1 MNRKKTAAKKVV
13 SQLLQFVLVFF
24 SISFLTF
31 SIMYMSP
38 KNPAELW
45 LTGTDGN
52 VGMISDEAIEKQEEI
67 MGLNEPFLVQ
77 YGKWIVKA
85 VGGDLGV
92 SFSTKRPVIDE
103 LRKSMIPTVQM
114 TFISLTLTVLLAV
127 PLGVLSAVHKES
139 LFDQII
145 RFFSFIGIS
154 IASFV
159 LSIFFLW
166 LFSLKLKLFPVI
178 AEEGLRGL
186 ILPVAVLTIQSTA
199 RMTRQIRAII
209 LDELNQPY
217 VEGALLRGVKYS
229 KILLKH
235 VLRNSAVPILTQIS
249 IYTGLLLGGSIVIE
263 SIFSINGLG
272 RLAIDSIVNLDY
284 YMIQGFVLWSAFI
297 YLTINLLVDL
307 LSTVIDP
314 RIRYGKEVQE

>member
-13 SQLLQFVLVFF
+13 SQLLQFILVFF

-103 LRKSMIPTVQM
+103 LGKSMIPTVQM

-127 PLGVLSAVHKES
+127 PLGVLSAVYKKS
-139 LFDQII
+139 LFDKVV
-145 RFFSFIGIS
+145 RFLSFIGIS

-178 AEEGLRGL
+178 AEEGLQGL

-199 RMTRQIRAII
+199 RMTRQIRAIV

-314 RIRYGKEVQE
+314 IIRYGKEVQE

>member
-13 SQLLQFVLVFF
+13 SQLLQFILVFF

-103 LRKSMIPTVQM
+103 LGKSMIPTVQM

-127 PLGVLSAVHKES
+127 PLGVLSAVYKES
-139 LFDQII
+139 LFDKVL
-145 RFFSFIGIS
+145 RFLSFIGIS

-178 AEEGLRGL
+178 AEEGLQGL

-199 RMTRQIRAII
+199 RMTRQIRAIV